1 MNKDI
6 RDALFDEL
14 YRLGKRDSRVMVI
27 SDDLD
32 AWGLRRFK
40 TDFPE
45 RFINIGVAEQNMMD
59 VAAGLAACGKKVFV
73 YGICSYVTARC
84 LEQIKFSI
92 CSMNLPGR
100 QAGLPVVIIGVG
112 AGFSFSFDG
121 PSHHGT
127 HDVGIMRML
136 PEMTIFNPIDA
147 HSASMSLRMA
157 YAQKTPAY
165 IRLDK
170 GMFPDLHYTLDDLQR
185 GFKIL
190 APLKKMTVISTGYM
204 TRQIMNIKNI
214 SIVDLFRIKPI
225 SKEFVTQVLK
235 KSKKI
240 ITVEEN
246 MFTGGIGSIVSELL
260 ADHRLPIPLKRLAVR
275 DHQFD
280 QFGSREWLQ
289 SLNGL
294 DLPTL
299 VKIIKK

>member
-1 MNKDI
+1 MDI
-6 RDALFDEL
+6 RDAFFNEF
-14 YRLGKRDSRVMVI
+14 YRLGKKDARVILI

-32 AWGLRRFK
+32 AWGLRKFK
-40 TDFPE
+40 EEFPE
-45 RFINIGVAEQNMMD
+45 RYINIGVAEQNMID

-84 LEQIKFSI
+84 LEQIKFSV
-92 CSMNLPGR
+92 CSMN
-100 QAGLPVVIIGVG
+100 LPVVIIGVG

-121 PSHHGT
+121 PSHHGI
-127 HDVGIMRML
+127 HDVGMMRML

-147 HSASMSLRMA
+147 HSATHCARMA
-157 YAQKTPAY
+157 YAQKSPSY

-170 GMFPDLHYTLDDLQR
+170 GSFPDLHYTRDDLQQ

-190 APLKKMTVISTGYM
+190 APLKKLTVISTGYM
-204 TRQIMNIKNI
+204 TQQIIKI
-214 SIVDLFRIKPI
+214 GGVGVVDLFRIKPI
-225 SKEFVTQVLK
+225 SKEFVTKVLK
-235 KSKKI
+235 RSKKI

-246 MFTGGIGSIVSELL
+246 MFTGGIGSVVSELL
-260 ADHRLPIPLKRLAVR
+260 ADHGLTIPLKRLAVR

-294 DLPTL
+294 DLDSL
-299 VKIIKK
+299 EKAIKKYA